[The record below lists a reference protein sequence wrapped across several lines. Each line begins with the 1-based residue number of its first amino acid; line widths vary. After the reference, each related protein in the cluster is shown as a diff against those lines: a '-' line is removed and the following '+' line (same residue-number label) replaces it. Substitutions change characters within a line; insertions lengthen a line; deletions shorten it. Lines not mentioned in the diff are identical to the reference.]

1 MHNSHAF
8 DSYKNIEGKTEL
20 NDNVLIFFLFFFSMN
35 PTHHTVCKAPPLF
48 KMSPQAFICGL
59 EAQTSNEQLAKLFRL
74 AWNLHNGESKT
85 LAS

>member
-1 MHNSHAF
+1 MLF
-8 DSYKNIEGKTEL
+8 GSYKIVERKTEL
-20 NDNVLIFFLFFFSMN
+20 NDNVLIFFPSMN

-74 AWNLHNGESKT
+74 AWNLHNGESNT